1 MKIEN
6 GKEEKIKEINEKLNP
21 VAKYTYGED
30 SGYPNGFNFDQTE
43 VTTEELLYIQVEQA
57 RFVC

>member
-43 VTTEELLYIQVEQA
+43 VSIYPSRTSKATTAYK
-57 RFVC
+57 